1 MSAKE
6 KDKSKQD
13 AAAPVI
19 DRKSFDWQFAILAVA
34 FVACALA
41 FLPTT
46 ILIFFGMMP
55 TFAALVI
62 DPTPDRIKTMAVGC
76 MNIAG
81 VVPFLVELWT
91 GGEAQSIGAAFAIV
105 ARAESMITMYSAAA
119 AGYIIFYT
127 VSGFVSKIIL
137 ERGKV
142 RFEEVKRRLSELE
155 RKWGREVTGAVPL
168 DERGFPEEE
177 ADDDTP

>member
-6 KDKSKQD
+6 TKD
-13 AAAPVI
+13 AAAKP
-19 DRKSFDWQFAILAVA
+19 KAKGFDWQFAILGIA
-34 FVACALA
+34 FMACALA

-81 VVPFLVELWT
+81 VIPFLLQLWT
-91 GGEAQSIGAAFAIV
+91 GGEAQDIGAAFSIV

-127 VSGFVSKIIL
+127 VSNFVSSIIL
-137 ERGKV
+137 ERGKS
-142 RFEEVKRRLSELE
+142 RFEEVKKRLFELE
-155 RKWGREVTGAVPL
+155 RKWGREVTGIVPL

-177 ADDDTP
+177 ATELDTP